1 MIIQDLYALRKG
13 LFFLANTHVMLNL
26 GSDGFKR
33 VSEQLCCE
41 GGQHQV
47 RNDNYFEEWHMKLDP
62 IFTVKNKKLYK
73 IADNS
78 EVDTSTLKRID
89 IPWSTVELEPEAYN
103 EEYLAALREQL
114 KAMETSESF
123 AVLVPVVD
131 KPLETPEDEELFI
144 NAYNHTAR
152 RVKDCTSVAGL
163 ELVPQLKDKQAFMD
177 TLSIKHAQ
185 YIYFTKAEN
194 PLSDDIVVY

>member
-1 MIIQDLYALRKG
+1 
-13 LFFLANTHVMLNL
+13 
-26 GSDGFKR
+26 
-33 VSEQLCCE
+33 
-41 GGQHQV
+41 
-47 RNDNYFEEWHMKLDP
+47 MKLDP

-163 ELVPQLKDKQAFMD
+163 ELVPQLKDKQAFID

>member
-41 GGQHQV
+41 GGLHQV

-89 IPWSTVELEPEAYN
+89 IPWSTVELEDEAYN

-163 ELVPQLKDKQAFMD
+163 ELVLQLKDKQAFMD

>member
-1 MIIQDLYALRKG
+1 
-13 LFFLANTHVMLNL
+13 
-26 GSDGFKR
+26 
-33 VSEQLCCE
+33 
-41 GGQHQV
+41 
-47 RNDNYFEEWHMKLDP
+47 MKLDP

-89 IPWSTVELEPEAYN
+89 MPWSTVELEDEAYN
-103 EEYLAALREQL
+103 EEYLAGLRDQL
-114 KAMETSESF
+114 KAMEEAGTF

-131 KPLETPEDEELFI
+131 KALETPEQEELFI

-163 ELVPQLKDKQAFMD
+163 ELPSQLKDKQAFMD
-177 TLSIKHAQ
+177 TLAIKHAQ
-185 YIYFTKAEN
+185 YVYFTKAEN

>member
-1 MIIQDLYALRKG
+1 
-13 LFFLANTHVMLNL
+13 
-26 GSDGFKR
+26 
-33 VSEQLCCE
+33 
-41 GGQHQV
+41 
-47 RNDNYFEEWHMKLDP
+47 MKLDP

-89 IPWSTVELEPEAYN
+89 IPWSTVELEDEAYN
-103 EEYLAALREQL
+103 EEYLASLREQL

-163 ELVPQLKDKQAFMD
+163 ELVPQLKDKQAFMN
-177 TLSIKHAQ
+177 TLAIKHAQ